1 MKNNKWL
8 VVLIMMLVAALAATG
23 CGGKDGDTIKVGVNY
38 ELSGDVAAYGL
49 RQKTPFFGF

>member
-23 CGGKDGDTIKVGVNY
+23 CGGKDGDSETIKAGVY
-38 ELSGDVAAYGL
+38 
-49 RQKTPFFGF
+49 